1 MFVII
6 AKWPWSRALD
16 SADWI
21 ASPAVFVIFD
31 FLNHVELHLS
41 DQSHFPPQL
50 VLMAIAS
57 KKKKVILRWGGGQYG
72 MEWVKMSNFN

>member
-41 DQSHFPPQL
+41 DQSHFSPQL
-50 VLMAIAS
+50 VLLAIAS
-57 KKKKVILRWGGGQYG
+57 KKKKVILRWGGGG
-72 MEWVKMSNFN
+72 GVGTMGWNG